1 MADPADDSLTED
13 IWASPT
19 TTKPTQSQPLERPK
33 TPKTPTRPASPTYDH
48 EAALRKEL
56 EGVRGVNHA
65 IEGLIGTLERAKGN
79 MNVSGLR
86 GLVLS
91 CIPGPLS
98 SYPAIDRD
106 TNLAFSL
113 PGS

>member
-19 TTKPTQSQPLERPK
+19 TTKPTQYQPPERPK

-79 MNVSGLR
+79 MNVSGFQS
-86 GLVLS
+86 LVLS
-91 CIPGPLS
+91 CTFALFR
-98 SYPAIDRD
+98 DR
-106 TNLAFSL
+106 SRH
-113 PGS
+113 